1 MSLPRNRVLNGT
13 QAWQLVG
20 SVHLHSVQKE
30 MRSRRTLLIA
40 GVFLLSVFDS
50 PTLVG
55 QTQIPDHPVRVTLR
69 DGSGEQ
75 RLVGRLTAVTPD
87 SLMLHVIESD
97 SVAKID
103 RSTVIRVERQRRDIS
118 VRRTAKI
125 GCLTV
130 GGILGLLGSQAT
142 DPDSPG
148 IENAFAVVGLAL
160 GCGLGA
166 AGGAGLAVIQRR
178 NSWEEFTL

>member
-1 MSLPRNRVLNGT
+1 M
-13 QAWQLVG
+13 QI
-20 SVHLHSVQKE
+20 
-30 MRSRRTLLIA
+30 RRTSLIA
-40 GVFLLSVFDS
+40 TVFLISLVRA
-50 PTLVG
+50 PTLAG
-55 QTQIPDHPVRVTLR
+55 QILLPDYPVRVTLR

-87 SLMLHVIESD
+87 SLMLHVVEND

-118 VRRTAKI
+118 VRKTAAI

-148 IENAFAVVGLAL
+148 IEKAFAVVGLAL

-166 AGGAGLAVIQRR
+166 AGGAGLALIERR
-178 NSWEEFTL
+178 KSWEEFTV